1 MLRNFLDRVKPQFE
15 KDGKL
20 HFLHSTFDAF
30 ESFLYVPDK
39 VTTRG
44 SHIRDALDMKRTMI
58 VVVLALIPCFLFG
71 IYNTGY
77 IHYTAL
83 GQMQDFW
90 TTFWFGCTK
99 VLPMLIV
106 SYVVGL
112 GIEFIFAQI
121 RGHEVNEGFLVS
133 GFLIPLICPPDV
145 PLWMVAVATAFAV
158 IIGKEVFGGTGMN
171 IWNPALLA
179 RAFLFFAYPSQMS
192 GDAVWVA
199 DAVSG
204 PTALSAM
211 ASHSGNMPA
220 VSELF
225 WGLIP
230 GSVGETSKFCILL
243 GAAILL
249 VSGIGNFRI
258 MFSVV
263 VGGALMAWIGH
274 LTGATEATVMQHLL
288 SGGFLFG
295 AVFMATDPVTSS
307 QTNCGKWI
315 FGFLVGVMAI
325 LIRIYNPAY
334 QEGMM
339 LAILLMNTFAP
350 LIDYLVVNRN
360 IGRRKKRLRS
370 VQSSVQVLN
379 A

>member
-1 MLRNFLDRVKPQFE
+1 MLRNFLDRIKPRFE
-15 KDGKL
+15 KGGKL
-20 HFLHSTFDAF
+20 HFLHSTFEAF

-39 VTTRG
+39 VTVSG

-58 VVVLALIPCFLFG
+58 TVVVALLPCFLFG
-71 IYNTGY
+71 IYNTGLM
-77 IHYTAL
+77 HYAAL
-83 GQMQDFW
+83 GEVKDFW
-90 TTFWFGCTK
+90 PVFWYGCTK

-106 SYVVGL
+106 SYAVGL

-145 PLWMVAVATAFAV
+145 PLWMIAVATAFAV
-158 IIGKEVFGGTGMN
+158 VIGKEVFGGTGMN

-179 RAFLFFAYPSQMS
+179 RAFLFFAYPSRMS

-211 ASHSGNMPA
+211 ASHAEA
-220 VSELF
+220 VPSVSDLF

-249 VSGIGNFRI
+249 WSGIGNFRI

-263 VGGALMAWIGH
+263 VGGTLMAWIGR
-274 LTGATEATVMQHLL
+274 LTGSTDATVLQHLL

-295 AVFMATDPVTSS
+295 AVFMATDPVTSA

-315 FGFLVGVMAI
+315 FGFLTGLMAV

-360 IGRRKKRLRS
+360 VNKRRKRLRS
-370 VQSSVQVLN
+370 VQVQVVN

>member
-1 MLRNFLDRVKPQFE
+1 MLRNFLDRIKPQFE

-20 HFLHSTFDAF
+20 HFLHSTFEAF

-39 VTTRG
+39 VTVSG
-44 SHIRDALDMKRTMI
+44 SHVRDALDMKRTMI
-58 VVVLALIPCFLFG
+58 TVVVALLPCFLFG

-77 IHYTAL
+77 MHFVSL
-83 GQMQDFW
+83 GQTCEFW
-90 TTFWFGCTK
+90 PAFWFGCTK

-112 GIEFIFAQI
+112 GIEFVFAQV

-145 PLWMVAVATAFAV
+145 PLWMIAVATAFAV

-204 PTALSAM
+204 PTALAAM
-211 ASHSGNMPA
+211 SSHAGNLPTA
-220 VSELF
+220 SELF
-225 WGLIP
+225 WGFIP

-249 VSGIGNFRI
+249 WSGIGSFRI
-258 MFSVV
+258 MFSAGAGGVV
-263 VGGALMAWIGH
+263 MAWIGR
-274 LTGATEATVMQHLL
+274 LTGSTDATVMQHLL

-295 AVFMATDPVTSS
+295 AVFMATDPVTSA

-315 FGFLVGVMAI
+315 FGFLVGLMAV

-360 IGRRKKRLRS
+360 INRRRKRLQTVRT
-370 VQSSVQVLN
+370 QVVN
-379 A
+379 S